1 MSTITWDDSYSIWDP
16 ELDKHH
22 QQLIRYIHVLSEGS
36 RHDPEVVQQL
46 VKGLVA
52 YAGYHFAAEEERMR
66 ESGYPDPEYSA
77 HLASHRDFAKDVLI
91 FEQVFTKGSPR
102 LERLLLHYLTDWLTN
117 HILTADKKLGA
128 WLRDKR
134 P

>member
-1 MSTITWDDSYSIWDP
+1 MTVITWDESYSVWDP

-22 QQLIRYIHVLSEGS
+22 QQLIRYIHVLSEGE

-52 YAGYHFAAEEERMR
+52 YTGYHFAAEEQRMR
-66 ESGYPDPEYSA
+66 DSGYPEFDA
-77 HLASHRDFAKDVLI
+77 HVASHRDFAKDALI
-91 FEQVFTKGSPR
+91 FEQVFSKGSPR
-102 LERLLLHYLTDWLTN
+102 LERVLLHYLTDWLTN

-128 WLRDKR
+128 FLRDR
-134 P
+134 RAP